1 MVYVEDNIPSK
12 LLVIVF
18 SNRKDCFVE
27 INVRKNKWFFFCLA
41 YHPQNCVITTHIV
54 SIEKVID
61 LPSTRYRNF
70 ILIDDFN
77 VT

>member
-1 MVYVEDNIPSK
+1 MG
-12 LLVIVF
+12 
-18 SNRKDCFVE
+18 
-27 INVRKNKWFFFCLA
+27 FFCLA

-61 LPSTRYRNF
+61 LPSTRYGNF